1 MNFQRFRS
9 LIHHDGYFSL
19 LQPSRNKHSPSVCST
34 EATKFWNLVELNA
47 LSSMLEPVFELLLP
61 FLKCCPKSAILK
73 NIPFSRC
80 TVLLDGIYI
89 QRYMSMRMSICHKA
103 RLRCQ
108 VSNTLTG
115 SKSLTSYETIMQ
127 FLWLLYETPEARQLQ
142 VEITS
147 TLHKSSP

>member
-1 MNFQRFRS
+1 MNSQRFRS

-61 FLKCCPKSAILK
+61 FLKCCPKSAIL
-73 NIPFSRC
+73 PFSRC

-89 QRYMSMRMSICHKA
+89 QCYMSMKNEYMPEGSFE
-103 RLRCQ
+103 
-108 VSNTLTG
+108 VSGQQYLNR
-115 SKSLTSYETIMQ
+115 
-127 FLWLLYETPEARQLQ
+127 F
-142 VEITS
+142 
-147 TLHKSSP
+147 